1 MRLQHEYLRKS
12 ILVIFLLLFGACD
25 DAVQEACKDSEN
37 GKIVNYTSKGVLPAD
52 YINSLKPSLGVPDS
66 FSAQYDVKVYSVD
79 YETTDPNGNVVIAS
93 GAVYYPQ
100 GLEEPLSLLSGQH
113 GLTIKRS
120 EVASLIPV
128 YGYLG
133 LFGAS
138 IGYVGIQPDYLG
150 LGNSTFPYYPV
161 YQKSNG
167 KVLLDMVEGVQ
178 AFSCE
183 NDIELNENLFVIGYS
198 NGGYNSI
205 AMHDELSKNPR
216 TFDIDASVIIAG
228 YFDLERGDNF
238 SIPQRLVRPSWAIY
252 HPYVINR
259 TYNLNIIDHD
269 IDVIVELI
277 GGVDVARDLI
287 LKALNAKKNVVTA
300 NKAVIFNHGDE
311 LFSVANKNGVKL
323 LYESSVCAGTPIIKL
338 LNQELA
344 ASKISK
350 ISGMLNGTSNFILSN
365 MEEGMEFE
373 PTLKL
378 AQEKG
383 YAEPDPSFDI
393 EGTDA
398 AHKIGILSS
407 LAFGS
412 SLPPKD
418 FYIEGINGIHKDD
431 FKYAYEMG
439 YTIKHLAIAKSTNN
453 SIDLRAH
460 PSLVKLDSYLAN
472 LKGVRNGIEVETDL
486 LGTLH
491 IAGSGAGQEATASGV
506 ISDLIYLSDSKIRE
520 VNNINENIEL
530 IDFIA
535 VSYTHLRAHETPEHQ
550 E

>member
-1 MRLQHEYLRKS
+1 MNKLR
-12 ILVIFLLLFGACD
+12 IGICGW
-25 DAVQEACKDSEN
+25 
-37 GKIVNYTSKGVLPAD
+37 
-52 YINSLKPSLGVPDS
+52 
-66 FSAQYDVKVYSVD
+66 
-79 YETTDPNGNVVIAS
+79 GNVA
-93 GAVYYPQ
+93 
-100 GLEEPLSLLSGQH
+100 
-113 GLTIKRS
+113 T
-120 EVASLIPV
+120 
-128 YGYLG
+128 G
-133 LFGAS
+133 LFKTLQTNADQ
-138 IGYVGIQPDYLG
+138 IKKRCNL
-150 LGNSTFPYYPV
+150 
-161 YQKSNG
+161 
-167 KVLLDMVEGVQ
+167 E
-178 AFSCE
+178 
-183 NDIELNENLFVIGYS
+183 IE
-198 NGGYNSI
+198 
-205 AMHDELSKNPR
+205 
-216 TFDIDASVIIAG
+216 IIAIG
-228 YFDLERGDNF
+228 ARRDNPKCDPGNAIIERDIF
-238 SIPQRLVRPSWAIY
+238 KIM
-252 HPYVINR
+252 
-259 TYNLNIIDHD
+259 DHD
-269 IDVIVELI
+269 IDVLVELI

-287 LKALNAKKNVVTA
+287 LKALNNKKNVVTA

-350 ISGMLNGTSNFILSN
+350 ISGMLNGTSNYILSN

-418 FYIEGINGIHKDD
+418 FYIEGINGIHKSD
-431 FKYAYEMG
+431 FEYAHEMG
-439 YTIKHLAIAKSTNN
+439 FTIKHLAVAKLTNN

-460 PSLVKLDSYLAN
+460 PVLVKLDSYLAN

-506 ISDLIYLSDSKIRE
+506 ISDLIYLSDSKIKD
-520 VNNINENIEL
+520 VNNINESIEL
-530 IDFIA
+530 VKFIDLNFQYYFYIEA
-535 VSYTHLRAHETPEHQ
+535 SDVSDVMPSISSIFTNKGVSIESISQKENLNNDLVPIIIITDLLKEKDHHELVNNLLELDSVNTVRSIRIEAQ
-550 E
+550 

>member
-1 MRLQHEYLRKS
+1 MNKLR
-12 ILVIFLLLFGACD
+12 IGICGW
-25 DAVQEACKDSEN
+25 
-37 GKIVNYTSKGVLPAD
+37 
-52 YINSLKPSLGVPDS
+52 
-66 FSAQYDVKVYSVD
+66 
-79 YETTDPNGNVVIAS
+79 GNVA
-93 GAVYYPQ
+93 
-100 GLEEPLSLLSGQH
+100 
-113 GLTIKRS
+113 T
-120 EVASLIPV
+120 
-128 YGYLG
+128 G
-133 LFGAS
+133 LFKTLQTNADQIKKRCNLEIEIIAIGARRDN
-138 IGYVGIQPDYLG
+138 PKCDP
-150 LGNSTFPYYPV
+150 GN
-161 YQKSNG
+161 
-167 KVLLDMVEGVQ
+167 
-178 AFSCE
+178 
-183 NDIELNENLFVIGYS
+183 
-198 NGGYNSI
+198 
-205 AMHDELSKNPR
+205 
-216 TFDIDASVIIAG
+216 VII
-228 YFDLERGDNF
+228 ERDIF
-238 SIPQRLVRPSWAIY
+238 KIM
-252 HPYVINR
+252 
-259 TYNLNIIDHD
+259 DHD
-269 IDVIVELI
+269 IDVLVELI

-287 LKALNAKKNVVTA
+287 LKALNNKKNVVTA

-350 ISGMLNGTSNFILSN
+350 ISGMLNGTSNYILSN

-418 FYIEGINGIHKDD
+418 FYIEGINGIHKSD
-431 FKYAYEMG
+431 FEYAHEMG
-439 YTIKHLAIAKSTNN
+439 FTIKHLAVAKLTNN

-460 PSLVKLDSYLAN
+460 PALVKLDSYLAN

-506 ISDLIYLSDSKIRE
+506 ISDLIYLSDSKIKD
-520 VNNINENIEL
+520 VNNINKSIEL
-530 IDFIA
+530 VKFIDLNFQYYFYIEA
-535 VSYTHLRAHETPEHQ
+535 SDVSDVMPSISSIFTNKGVSIESISQKENLNNDLVPIIIITDLLKEKDHHELVNNLLELDSVNTVRSIRIEAQ
-550 E
+550 

>member
-1 MRLQHEYLRKS
+1 MNKLR
-12 ILVIFLLLFGACD
+12 IGICGW
-25 DAVQEACKDSEN
+25 
-37 GKIVNYTSKGVLPAD
+37 
-52 YINSLKPSLGVPDS
+52 
-66 FSAQYDVKVYSVD
+66 
-79 YETTDPNGNVVIAS
+79 GNVA
-93 GAVYYPQ
+93 
-100 GLEEPLSLLSGQH
+100 
-113 GLTIKRS
+113 T
-120 EVASLIPV
+120 
-128 YGYLG
+128 G
-133 LFGAS
+133 LFKTLQTNADQ
-138 IGYVGIQPDYLG
+138 IKKRCNL
-150 LGNSTFPYYPV
+150 
-161 YQKSNG
+161 
-167 KVLLDMVEGVQ
+167 E
-178 AFSCE
+178 
-183 NDIELNENLFVIGYS
+183 IE
-198 NGGYNSI
+198 
-205 AMHDELSKNPR
+205 
-216 TFDIDASVIIAG
+216 IIAIG
-228 YFDLERGDNF
+228 ARRDNPKCDPGNAIIERDIF
-238 SIPQRLVRPSWAIY
+238 KIM
-252 HPYVINR
+252 
-259 TYNLNIIDHD
+259 DHD
-269 IDVIVELI
+269 IDVLVELI

-287 LKALNAKKNVVTA
+287 LKALNNKKNVVTA

-350 ISGMLNGTSNFILSN
+350 ISGMLNGTSNYILSN

-418 FYIEGINGIHKDD
+418 FYIEGINGIHKSD
-431 FKYAYEMG
+431 FEYAHEMG
-439 YTIKHLAIAKSTNN
+439 FTIKHLAVAKLTNN

-460 PSLVKLDSYLAN
+460 PALVKLDSYLAN

-506 ISDLIYLSDSKIRE
+506 ISDLIYLSDSKIKD
-520 VNNINENIEL
+520 VNNINESIEL
-530 IDFIA
+530 VKFIDLNFQYYFYIEA
-535 VSYTHLRAHETPEHQ
+535 SDVSDVMPSISSIFTNKGVSIESITQKENLNDLVPIIIITDLLKEKDHHELVNNLLELDSVNTVRSIRIEAQ
-550 E
+550 

>member
-1 MRLQHEYLRKS
+1 MNKLR
-12 ILVIFLLLFGACD
+12 IGICGW
-25 DAVQEACKDSEN
+25 
-37 GKIVNYTSKGVLPAD
+37 
-52 YINSLKPSLGVPDS
+52 
-66 FSAQYDVKVYSVD
+66 
-79 YETTDPNGNVVIAS
+79 GNVA
-93 GAVYYPQ
+93 
-100 GLEEPLSLLSGQH
+100 
-113 GLTIKRS
+113 T
-120 EVASLIPV
+120 
-128 YGYLG
+128 G
-133 LFGAS
+133 LFKTLQTNADQIKKRCNLEIEIIAIGARRDN
-138 IGYVGIQPDYLG
+138 PKCDP
-150 LGNSTFPYYPV
+150 GN
-161 YQKSNG
+161 
-167 KVLLDMVEGVQ
+167 
-178 AFSCE
+178 
-183 NDIELNENLFVIGYS
+183 
-198 NGGYNSI
+198 
-205 AMHDELSKNPR
+205 
-216 TFDIDASVIIAG
+216 VII
-228 YFDLERGDNF
+228 ERDIF
-238 SIPQRLVRPSWAIY
+238 KIM
-252 HPYVINR
+252 
-259 TYNLNIIDHD
+259 DHD
-269 IDVIVELI
+269 IDVLVELI

-287 LKALNAKKNVVTA
+287 LKALNNKKNVVTA

-350 ISGMLNGTSNFILSN
+350 ISGMLNGTSNYILSN

-418 FYIEGINGIHKDD
+418 FYIEGINGIHKSD
-431 FKYAYEMG
+431 FEYAHEMG
-439 YTIKHLAIAKSTNN
+439 FTIKHLAVAKLTNN

-460 PSLVKLDSYLAN
+460 PALVKLDSYLAN

-506 ISDLIYLSDSKIRE
+506 ISDLIYLSDSKIKDF
-520 VNNINENIEL
+520 NNINESIEL
-530 IDFIA
+530 VKFIDLNFQYYFYIEA
-535 VSYTHLRAHETPEHQ
+535 SDVSDVMPSISSIFTNKGVSIESISQKENLNNDLVPIIIITDLLKEKDHHELVNNLLELDSVNTVRSIRIEAQ
-550 E
+550 